1 MSKFI
6 KQFIRHPRKT
16 GAIAASSKHLARA
29 VVTTANLAA
38 ARAVV
43 ELGPGTG
50 VFTEAILQ
58 HLPPGAVFFALEL
71 NPRFATETRQ
81 RCPTATVYHDSALHI
96 KKYLHQHGK
105 DTCDCV
111 ISSLPWGVFDK
122 KQQIDLLDAIIDV
135 LPRHGEFLTYTYVG
149 GLLLPAARDFLK
161 LLRSYFAIVRKTP
174 VVWRNIPPALI
185 YHCRL
190 EGPASVKHRKH
201 AGTHPAPGSPAA

>member
-38 ARAVV
+38 AQAVV

-58 HLPPGAVFFALEL
+58 HLLPGAVFFALEL

-96 KKYLHQHGK
+96 KKYLRQHGR

-111 ISSLPWGVFDK
+111 ISSLPWGVFEK
-122 KQQIDLLDAIIDV
+122 RLQVELLDAIVKALHRD
-135 LPRHGEFLTYTYVG
+135 GEFLTYTYLG
-149 GLLLPAARDFLK
+149 GMLLPAARDFLK
-161 LLRSYFAIVRKTP
+161 LLRTYFASVHKTP
-174 VVWRNIPPALI
+174 VVWRNIPPAYI
-185 YHCRL
+185 YHCRN
-190 EGPASVKHRKH
+190 H
-201 AGTHPAPGSPAA
+201 APAPAGRHPPVSPAA

>member
-1 MSKFI
+1 MPKFI

-38 ARAVV
+38 AQAVV

-58 HLPPGAVFFALEL
+58 HLLPGAVFFALEL

-81 RCPTATVYHDSALHI
+81 RCPTATVYHDSALYI
-96 KKYLHQHGK
+96 KKYLRQHGR

-111 ISSLPWGVFDK
+111 ISSLPWGVFEK
-122 KQQIDLLDAIIDV
+122 RLQVELLDAIVKALHRD
-135 LPRHGEFLTYTYVG
+135 GEFLTYTYLG
-149 GLLLPAARDFLK
+149 GMLLPAARDFLK
-161 LLRSYFAIVRKTP
+161 LLRTYFASVHKTP
-174 VVWRNIPPALI
+174 VVWRNIPPAYI
-185 YHCRL
+185 YHCRN
-190 EGPASVKHRKH
+190 H
-201 AGTHPAPGSPAA
+201 APAPADRHPPVSPAA

>member
-1 MSKFI
+1 MRRFLEQFI
-6 KQFIRHPRKT
+6 KHPRKT
-16 GAIAASSKHLARA
+16 GAVAASSQQLARTITGA
-29 VVTTANLAA
+29 ANLSH
-38 ARAVV
+38 ARVVV

-50 VFTEAILQ
+50 VFTEKILQ
-58 HLPPGAVFFALEL
+58 QLPHGAVFFALEL
-71 NPRFATETRQ
+71 NPGFVADTRK
-81 RCPTATVYHDSALHI
+81 RCPTATVYHDSAVHI
-96 KKYLHQHGK
+96 KKYLRRHGVEQ
-105 DTCDCV
+105 CDCI

-122 KQQIDLLDAIIDV
+122 KQQIELLDAIIDV

-201 AGTHPAPGSPAA
+201 TGTHPAPGSPAA